1 MPVVQDAFYIPESI
15 MTGILTGKYRRI
27 GGVVRVAAGPGKGQI
42 VKILDPVKVAENKSA
57 ESLAAKGLRVV
68 RTHKKAFIVGGII
81 IVAAGTGAFIYH
93 KVKSQEP
100 EVLKNFRTV
109 LGKYINAIRE
119 GTMTLELINEMT
131 NALEELKHHKDYGQF
146 VIELKVEDMEVL
158 VDKIHDYTLKL
169 ASDNGVA
176 YDDSKRN
183 GGNAVT
189 ELESYLKVQKKV
201 FERAA

>member
-42 VKILDPVKVAENKSA
+42 VKILDPVKLAENKSA
-57 ESLAAKGLRVV
+57 ESLAAKGLQIV
-68 RTHKKAFIVGGII
+68 RTHKKAFIAGGII
-81 IVAAGTGAFIYH
+81 IAVAGTGAFIYH
-93 KVKSQEP
+93 KLKNQEP
-100 EVLKNFRTV
+100 AVLKNFRTA

-131 NALEELKHHKDYGQF
+131 DALEALKRHKDYGQF
-146 VIELKVEDMEVL
+146 MIQLKAEDMEVL
-158 VDKIHDYTLKL
+158 VDKIHEYTVKL

-176 YDDSKRN
+176 YDDLESN
-183 GGNAVT
+183 GGNTVT
-189 ELESYLKVQKKV
+189 DLESYLKVQKEV